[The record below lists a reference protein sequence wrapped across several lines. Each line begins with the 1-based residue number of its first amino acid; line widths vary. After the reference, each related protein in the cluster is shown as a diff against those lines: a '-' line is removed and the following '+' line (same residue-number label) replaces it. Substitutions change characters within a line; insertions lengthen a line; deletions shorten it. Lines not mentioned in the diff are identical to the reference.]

1 MDKVQNLHH
10 EYLKSHLDIDDL
22 NTDPFTQFRYW
33 FNDALKADPE
43 YADSMVLATADKTGK
58 VSARI
63 ILMRGFDHEGFT
75 FYTNY
80 DSKKG
85 KQLVVNPN
93 ASLVFFWKELE
104 RQVRIEGTVEKTS
117 RKESDEYFNIRPEE
131 SNISVW
137 ASNQS
142 QPIPNREYLDKQYRD
157 YAIRHKDK
165 IIERPENWGGYRII
179 PDLFE
184 FWQGRENRL
193 HDRFEYTWSP
203 AGWDITRLAP

>member
-1 MDKVQNLHH
+1 MDRVQNLHH
-10 EYLKSHLDIDDL
+10 EYLKSHLDVDDL

-43 YADSMVLATADKTGK
+43 YADSTVLATADKTGK

-63 ILMRGFDHEGFT
+63 VLLRGFDHEGFT
-75 FYTNY
+75 FFTNY
-80 DSKKG
+80 ESKKG

-104 RQVRIEGTVEKTS
+104 RQVRIEGMVEKTS
-117 RKESDEYFNIRPEE
+117 RKESDEYFHIRPEE
-131 SNISVW
+131 SNIAVW
-137 ASNQS
+137 ASPQS
-142 QPIPNREYLDKQYRD
+142 QPIPDREHLDKLYRD
-157 YAIRHKDK
+157 YTIRFKDK
-165 IIERPENWGGYRII
+165 SIERPENWGGYRLI
-179 PDLFE
+179 PNLFE

-203 AGWDITRLAP
+203 SGWDITRLAP